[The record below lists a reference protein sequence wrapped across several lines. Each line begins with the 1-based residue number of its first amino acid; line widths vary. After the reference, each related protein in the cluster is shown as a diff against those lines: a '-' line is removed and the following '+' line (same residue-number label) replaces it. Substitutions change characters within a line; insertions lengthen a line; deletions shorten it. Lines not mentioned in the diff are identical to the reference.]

1 LTAFY
6 NFRNGVYGK
15 LEKGQS
21 YEIPTLPEKANKTLT
36 VQIRTDEEEKAARL
50 IENRLFANDFLL
62 RVKIP
67 KEIFKRENGEIFF
80 WASKHYIP
88 LENTVKD

>member
-1 LTAFY
+1 MTAFY